1 VVLRSPRVL
10 RAGDCVLAL
19 AVFYRSPNSESV
31 VTRSE
36 KLFRRDGEPAGDT
49 RALLMT
55 VSGATPVWA
64 AAAVLHPI
72 WA

>member
-10 RAGDCVLAL
+10 RAGDCVLAI

-36 KLFRRDGEPAGDT
+36 QLFRRDGETSKDT
-49 RALLMT
+49 RVLLMT

-72 WA
+72 SA